1 MSKDILNDL
10 NEFKNKYYNENKK
23 KSIFNKNEQKYE
35 LAREV
40 LSKFDINMLLKKT
53 AYIIPNTNKL
63 FVNYQ
68 IFKQF
73 AHPENYEIF
82 VKYVQ
87 NMIPF
92 LIEKYGEFECHIDID
107 TFTISAAERY
117 KGVIQVF
124 CRDVFE
130 VSFTEYL
137 KHIYVYNIPSMIDKI
152 ATVLFKI
159 IDKETKDKIVLV
171 NKDDNNDIINE
182 FKKYSFRTQL

>member
-92 LIEKYGEFECHIDID
+92 LIEKYGEFECHIDIVKVS
-107 TFTISAAERY
+107 IS
-117 KGVIQVF
+117 I
-124 CRDVFE
+124 
-130 VSFTEYL
+130 
-137 KHIYVYNIPSMIDKI
+137 
-152 ATVLFKI
+152 
-159 IDKETKDKIVLV
+159 
-171 NKDDNNDIINE
+171 
-182 FKKYSFRTQL
+182 

>member
-152 ATVLFKI
+152 
-159 IDKETKDKIVLV
+159 VLV